1 MSIDYLKLAWNN
13 IRYRKLRSWLTI
25 IGIIIGVAAIVAL
38 ISVSNGMENA
48 ITEQVEQFGADTI
61 TITPQGF
68 SGPTGGGSSTEFEDS
83 DVRVIESVPGV
94 KHVLPIITGTAEIE
108 FHKEKIYAMIFA
120 YDASSN
126 VQDIWT
132 EAGFEIDKGRFPEE
146 GEGKVAGLGYL
157 VAYDTFEDSVH
168 VKNRILINGERFK
181 VVGIA
186 KEIGNSQDDGAIFMP
201 IETAQELLDQDYY
214 NMIMV
219 VAQEGVDVEV
229 VAEKIE
235 RKLKRH
241 RDLEDFQVLTFA
253 EILDIIGNILGIIQL
268 VLVGIAGI
276 SLLVGAVG
284 IMNTMYTSVLERIKD
299 IGIMKS
305 IGATNKAILAL
316 FLTESA
322 IIGMGGGVMGAIA
335 GTGMAQ
341 AIGFAAAGMA
351 LPFPLKIVIEWDLII
366 FAILFA
372 LFIGM
377 LAGYLPARKAAK
389 MNPVD
394 SLRYE

>member
-1 MSIDYLKLAWNN
+1 MAIDYLKLAWNN
-13 IRYRKLRSWLTI
+13 IRYRKLRSWLTV

-61 TITPQGF
+61 IVSPQGF
-68 SGPTGGGSSTEFEDS
+68 QGPTSVGTANFEDS
-83 DVRVIESVPGV
+83 DVRVIRSIPGV
-94 KHVLPIITGTAEIE
+94 KHVLPIIMGTAEIE
-108 FHKEKIYAMIFA
+108 FHNEKIYTMIVA
-120 YDASSN
+120 YDASSD
-126 VQDIWT
+126 VQDIWE
-132 EAGFEIDKGRFPEE
+132 EAGFEIDKGRFPQE
-146 GEGKVAGLGYL
+146 GEGKVAGLGTL
-157 VAYDTFEDSVH
+157 VARDFFEDEIH
-168 VKNRILINGERFK
+168 VKNRILINGEKFK

-186 KEIGNSQDDGAIFMP
+186 KAIGNSQDDGSIFMP
-201 IETAQELLDQDYY
+201 IETAQEFLDQEEY

-219 VAQEGVDVEV
+219 VAQEGVDVEIL
-229 VAEKIE
+229 ADKIE
-235 RKLKRH
+235 RRLERH
-241 RDLEDFQVLTFA
+241 RDSEDFQVLTFA

-305 IGATNKAILAL
+305 IGATNRAILTL
-316 FLTESA
+316 FLSESA
-322 IIGMGGGVMGAIA
+322 IIGLGGGIMGAVM
-335 GTGMAQ
+335 GTGMALG
-341 AIGFAAAGMA
+341 IGFIASSMA
-351 LPFPLKIVIEWDLII
+351 LPFPLKISIEWDLIL

-372 LFIGM
+372 LSIGM